1 MVDEAG
7 AVLTNYSLR
16 RSALMTDYCKPPPG
30 LVRYVNVD
38 VNKYDVNAP
47 LSPAVPG
54 VTVPPNAPSALASMI
69 AWRSDPAPLSLM
81 FVTLSVPPPRTSRT
95 MTLCVEH
102 PQVQQ

>member
-54 VTVPPNAPSALASMI
+54 VTVPLAVPGDWVVHLRKRQ
-69 AWRSDPAPLSLM
+69 ATPLA
-81 FVTLSVPPPRTSRT
+81 FAR
-95 MTLCVEH
+95 
-102 PQVQQ
+102 